1 MNKYKVLSIVLA
13 LGIIVVGIISY
24 SPREYRKI
32 NPFYA
37 CSATYV
43 SGTGTAGTANTAQT
57 VITRTLPANTLTQFG
72 DRVRI
77 RIYLFSAINTGIV
90 ATVKVNGVSVANFS
104 LTTPTVPD
112 VLECHLHYID
122 DTHANILEEEVGAIG
137 SLSAINVPGFSF
149 SGSQNITVEQTAV
162 INNFVTIYG
171 VFVDI
176 LPKYSV

>member
-13 LGIIVVGIISY
+13 VGIIIVGIISY

-32 NPFYA
+32 NPFYS

-57 VITRTLPANTLTQFG
+57 VITRTFPANTLTQVG
-72 DRVRI
+72 DRVRV
-77 RIYLFSAINTGIV
+77 RVYFFSAVNAAITTTI
-90 ATVKVNGVSVANFS
+90 KINGVSVAS
-104 LTTPTVPD
+104 ISVATPTVPD
-112 VLECHLHYID
+112 VMEVYLHYID
-122 DTHANILEEEVGAIG
+122 NTHANVLEQEVGVIG
-137 SLSAINVPGFSF
+137 SLSAINVSGFSF
-149 SGSQNITVEQTAV
+149 SSSQNITIEQTAV
-162 INNFVTIYG
+162 VNNFITIYG